1 MIYFAMKR
9 YREAMAD
16 FNAYLALSS
25 HEDPGVGE
33 VLKILHQIRAAM
45 N

>member
-16 FNAYLALSS
+16 FNAYLAVSS
-25 HEDPGVGE
+25 REDPGVGE
-33 VLKILHQIRAAM
+33 LLKIIHQIRAVM